1 MSTATMPMYRWD
13 ELPWKKFRRT
23 VWKLQTRIYRAR
35 LQGNVK
41 LVRKLQKLLLQSRA
55 AKFLAVRR
63 VAQENSGKKTAGVD
77 GVKSLTTTQRL
88 RLALSL
94 ELDSKARPARRVWIE
109 KKDSDELRPLGIPV
123 MCDRALQS
131 LVKEALEPEWEAR
144 FEANSYGFRPGRS
157 CHDAI
162 DAIFKAI
169 SLKAKFALDADIAKC
184 FDRIDHTALLAKVNA
199 SPPVQRQLKAWLK
212 AGVMDGGELFPTEA
226 GTMQGGTV
234 SPMLANMALHG
245 LETAIVSSFPRQKGL
260 TLSVLGYADDFV
272 VLHADRRVVAKSAVI
287 AQDWLRPMRLELKA
301 SKTRI
306 AHTLEEI
313 DGRAGFDFLGFKIR
327 QYKVGRTKSAKNT
340 NGKQLGFKTIIKPSD
355 KAIRKHVQ
363 SLRQTIDNHRGV
375 TQTQLISALNR
386 TIDGW
391 ARYYSTVV
399 SGKVF
404 SKLSDSRFQM
414 LWRWAKRRHPNKGK
428 KGVANRYWGVDQG
441 QGWNFQS
448 PGRPRLRKHVHTA
461 IRRHVKVKGKRTPF
475 DGDWVYWSIR
485 RGHSPDVSPRVAK
498 LLKKQRGVCI
508 ECGLYF
514 RDGDQMEVSYIN
526 PRRSRWRGA
535 TFNLLLVHQR
545 CQEALCA

>member
-1 MSTATMPMYRWD
+1 
-13 ELPWKKFRRT
+13 
-23 VWKLQTRIYRAR
+23 
-35 LQGNVK
+35 
-41 LVRKLQKLLLQSRA
+41 
-55 AKFLAVRR
+55 
-63 VAQENSGKKTAGVD
+63 
-77 GVKSLTTTQRL
+77 
-88 RLALSL
+88 
-94 ELDSKARPARRVWIE
+94 
-109 KKDSDELRPLGIPV
+109 

-234 SPMLANMALHG
+234 SPLLANIALHG

-260 TLSVLGYADDFV
+260 TLSVVRYADDFV
-272 VLHADRRVVAKSAVI
+272 VLHADRRVVEECAVI

-313 DGRAGFDFLGFKIR
+313 DGRAGFDFLGFNIR

-404 SKLSDSRFQM
+404 SKLSDSLFQM

-428 KGVANRYWGVDQG
+428 KWVANRYWGVDQG

-485 RGHSPDVSPRVAK
+485 RGHSPDVSPRVAS
-498 LLKKQRGVCI
+498 LLKKERGMCI

-545 CQEALCA
+545 CQEALCADLAPLNGYA